1 MIESAT
7 PVLPVDRIEAS
18 IEFFSRVGFEKVTE
32 VPEGD
37 HLGFVILMQG
47 SVQIMY
53 QTRTS
58 ILEDSGMLAGEGEG
72 APVLLFLKQ
81 MIWTPARRRW
91 RAMIL
96 PCRSAQL
103 SMARV
108 KLATGNPAATSS
120 PSPNSP
126 MRQGPDQP

>member
-72 APVLLFLKQ
+72 APVLLFLKTDDLDACKAALEGYDIA
-81 MIWTPARRRW
+81 MPERTTFYGAREIGYREPGGHIVTF
-91 RAMIL
+91 AEF
-96 PCRSAQL
+96 SDEAG
-103 SMARV
+103 A
-108 KLATGNPAATSS
+108 
-120 PSPNSP
+120 
-126 MRQGPDQP
+126 